1 MVNEKKKEQP
11 LLSFQDKDG
20 NPREIYERDLTDA
33 TAPLVEEISRDLGAE
48 KQLMEAYQLATK
60 TVHHMESVRRNI
72 ANTIEKLED
81 VLPPYKKPIVIEGA
95 DKVGK

>member
-1 MVNEKKKEQP
+1 MVDNKKEQP

-20 NPREIYERDLTDA
+20 NPREIFEKDLTDLNR
-33 TAPLVEEISRDLGAE
+33 PLIQQISQDLGAQQ
-48 KQLMEAYQLATK
+48 QLEEAFQLATK

>member
-1 MVNEKKKEQP
+1 MVDKKKEQP

-20 NPREIYERDLTDA
+20 NPREIFEKDLTDLNR
-33 TAPLVEEISRDLGAE
+33 PLIQQISQDLGAQQ
-48 KQLMEAYQLATK
+48 QLEEAFQLATK
-60 TVHHMESVRRNI
+60 TVHHMETLRRCIENSVK
-72 ANTIEKLED
+72 ELED

>member
-1 MVNEKKKEQP
+1 MVDNKKEQP

-20 NPREIYERDLTDA
+20 NPREIFEKDLTDLNR
-33 TAPLVEEISRDLGAE
+33 PLIQQISQDLGAE
-48 KQLMEAYQLATK
+48 QELKADYEEAIK
-60 TVHHMESVRRNI
+60 TVHHMESVRRCMQNSL
-72 ANTIEKLED
+72 TELED

>member
-1 MVNEKKKEQP
+1 
-11 LLSFQDKDG
+11 
-20 NPREIYERDLTDA
+20 
-33 TAPLVEEISRDLGAE
+33 
-48 KQLMEAYQLATK
+48 
-60 TVHHMESVRRNI
+60 MESVRRNI

>member
-1 MVNEKKKEQP
+1 MVDNKKEQP
-11 LLSFQDKDG
+11 ILGFQDKDG
-20 NPREIYERDLTDA
+20 NQRDIYEKDLTDINRPIVQQISEDLNA
-33 TAPLVEEISRDLGAE
+33 QQQLEEAF
-48 KQLMEAYQLATK
+48 QLATK

-95 DKVGK
+95 DKGGK

>member
-1 MVNEKKKEQP
+1 MVDNKKEKP
-11 LLSFQDKDG
+11 LLTFQDKDG
-20 NPREIYERDLTDA
+20 NPREIFEKDLTDLNR
-33 TAPLVEEISRDLGAE
+33 PIVQQISQDLGAKE
-48 KQLMEAYQLATK
+48 KLEPSYVEATK

-95 DKVGK
+95 DKGGK

>member
-20 NPREIYERDLTDA
+20 NTREIYERDLTDA

-95 DKVGK
+95 DKGGK

>member
-1 MVNEKKKEQP
+1 MVDKKKEQP

-20 NPREIYERDLTDA
+20 NPREIFEKDLTDLNR
-33 TAPLVEEISRDLGAE
+33 PLIQQISQDLGAQQ
-48 KQLMEAYQLATK
+48 QLEEAFQLATK
-60 TVHHMESVRRNI
+60 TVHHMESVTRNI
-72 ANTIEKLED
+72 QNSVRELED

>member
-1 MVNEKKKEQP
+1 MVDKKKEQP

-20 NPREIYERDLTDA
+20 NPREIFEKDLTDLNR
-33 TAPLVEEISRDLGAE
+33 PLIQQISQDLEAQQKLEPAYVE
-48 KQLMEAYQLATK
+48 ATK